1 MNRILFFDDEPIV
14 TKFLISILRNNYQWK
29 PDGFGD
35 ITFVST
41 PEELFKRAESVNYNL
56 VVLDIMVPI
65 DKINK
70 TGKFSPE
77 EIVEMQ
83 GGDNTGVVIAKKIRS
98 LANYQDVP
106 VLFLSA
112 RLKPPQMPGNADYL
126 KKPVFAQMVSDK
138 MKEMMNL

>member
-1 MNRILFFDDEPIV
+1 MNRILFFDDEPI
-14 TKFLISILRNNYQWK
+14 TTQFLISHLREYYHWK
-29 PDGFGD
+29 PDGYGD

-41 PEELFKRAESVNYNL
+41 FEDLFKQVETVNYNL

-65 DKINK
+65 NTIKK
-70 TGKFSPE
+70 TGTFSPE
-77 EIVEMQ
+77 EIVEML

-98 LANYQDVP
+98 LANYKDVP

-112 RLKPPQMPGNADYL
+112 RVKPKQMLGNSDYL
-126 KKPVFAQMVSDK
+126 EKPVLAQTVSDK